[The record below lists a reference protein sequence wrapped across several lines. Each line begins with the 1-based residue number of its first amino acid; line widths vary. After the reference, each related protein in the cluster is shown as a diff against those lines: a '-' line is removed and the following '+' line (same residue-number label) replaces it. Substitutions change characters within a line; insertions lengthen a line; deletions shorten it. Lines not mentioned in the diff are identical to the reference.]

1 MDTTRLT
8 TETLPSGDPL
18 DITSELFFTKTGL
31 DQDAVAAAVQGAL
44 TGADDGELYL
54 EERHSEM
61 LVFDDGRM
69 KSSSYDNS
77 SGFGLRSIAGEA
89 HGYAHS
95 GDVTLD
101 AIKRAGETV
110 RAVTSGY
117 NGSLALPPK
126 AGGNR
131 ALYTARNPLEATAFG
146 DKVELLQDID
156 AYARAADPLVKQVTV
171 STAASWQAI
180 RIIRPDGQ
188 QVADIRP
195 LVRLNVAVVLEK
207 DGRME
212 SGSSGAGGRVMMDQW
227 MDPQVWKAEVHEA
240 IRVARV
246 NLDSVPAP
254 AGEME
259 VALGA
264 GWPGVMLHEAVGHG
278 LEGDFNR
285 KGTSLFSGRVG
296 EQVAAKGVTVV
307 DDGTMEDRRGSITID
322 DEGTPSA
329 RNVLIEDGILKGYMQ
344 DRQNARLMGVDPT
357 GNGRRESYAHT
368 PMPRMTNTFMLNG
381 DYSQDEIVASIKK
394 GIFAVNFGGGQV
406 DITSGKFVF
415 SASEAYMVENGK
427 IGAPVKGATLIG
439 NGPDAM
445 GKISMIGND
454 LALDNGIGTCGKA
467 GQGVPVGVGQ
477 PTLKMGGITI
487 GGTETA

>member
-1 MDTTRLT
+1 MDDALSLT
-8 TETLPSGDPL
+8 ES
-18 DITSELFFTKTGL
+18 LFFDRTGL
-31 DQDAVAAAVQGAL
+31 DRGAVENLVADALVGS
-44 TGADDGELYL
+44 DDGELFL
-54 EERHSEM
+54 EETHSEM
-61 LVFDDGRM
+61 MLFDDGRM
-69 KSSSYDNS
+69 KSASYDNS
-77 SGFGLRSIAGEA
+77 SGFGLRAIAGEA

-95 GDVTLD
+95 GEMTID
-101 AIKRAGETV
+101 AMRRAGATV
-110 RAVTSGY
+110 SAVTNGY
-117 NGSLALPPK
+117 GGQLALPPRT
-126 AGGNR
+126 GTNR
-131 ALYTARNPLEATAFG
+131 ALYTSKNPLEATPFG
-146 DKVELLQDID
+146 DKVTLMQEID
-156 AYARAADPLVKQVTV
+156 AYARQADPLVKQVTV
-171 STAASWQAI
+171 SLGTSWQAM
-180 RIIRPDGQ
+180 RVMRPDGY

-195 LVRLNVAVVLEK
+195 LVRIGIAVVLER

-212 SGSSGAGGRVMMDQW
+212 SGNSGAGGRVMLDQW
-227 MDPQVWKAEVHEA
+227 LDPSVWKAEVHEA
-240 IRVARV
+240 IRIARV

-254 AGEME
+254 AGELE
-259 VALGA
+259 VVLGS

-285 KGTSLFSGRVG
+285 KGTSLFSGRIG

-357 GNGRRESYAHT
+357 GNGRRQSHAHT

-381 DYSQDEIVASIKK
+381 EHSPEEILASVKK
-394 GIFAVNFGGGQV
+394 GIYAVNFAGGQV

-415 SASEAYMVENGK
+415 SASEAYLVEDGK

-454 LALDNGIGTCGKA
+454 LKLDNGVGTCGKS
-467 GQGVPVGVGQ
+467 GQGIPVGVGQ

-487 GGTETA
+487 GGTEAA

>member
-1 MDTTRLT
+1 M
-8 TETLPSGDPL
+8 
-18 DITSELFFTKTGL
+18 
-31 DQDAVAAAVQGAL
+31 
-44 TGADDGELYL
+44 
-54 EERHSEM
+54 
-61 LVFDDGRM
+61 
-69 KSSSYDNS
+69 
-77 SGFGLRSIAGEA
+77 
-89 HGYAHS
+89 
-95 GDVTLD
+95 
-101 AIKRAGETV
+101 
-110 RAVTSGY
+110 
-117 NGSLALPPK
+117 
-126 AGGNR
+126 
-131 ALYTARNPLEATAFG
+131 
-146 DKVELLQDID
+146 
-156 AYARAADPLVKQVTV
+156 
-171 STAASWQAI
+171 
-180 RIIRPDGQ
+180 RPDGY

-195 LVRLNVAVVLEK
+195 LVRIGIAVVLER

-212 SGSSGAGGRVMMDQW
+212 SGNSGAGGRVMLDQW
-227 MDPQVWKAEVHEA
+227 LDPAVWKAEVHEA
-240 IRVARV
+240 IRIARV

-254 AGEME
+254 AGELE
-259 VALGA
+259 VVLGS

-285 KGTSLFSGRVG
+285 KGTSLFSGRIG

-322 DEGTPSA
+322 DEGTASA

-344 DRQNARLMGVDPT
+344 DRQNARLMGVEPT
-357 GNGRRESYAHT
+357 GNGRRQSHAHT

-381 DYSQDEIVASIKK
+381 EHSPEEILASVKK
-394 GIFAVNFGGGQV
+394 GIYAVNFAGGQV

-415 SASEAYMVENGK
+415 SASEAYMVEDGK

-454 LALDNGIGTCGKA
+454 LKLDNGVGTCGKA

-487 GGTETA
+487 GGTEAA

>member
-1 MDTTRLT
+1 MDDALSLT
-8 TETLPSGDPL
+8 EN
-18 DITSELFFTKTGL
+18 LFFDRTGL
-31 DQDAVAAAVQGAL
+31 DRGKVESLVSDALSGS
-44 TGADDGELYL
+44 DDGELFL
-54 EERHSEM
+54 EETHSEM
-61 LVFDDGRM
+61 MLFDDGRM
-69 KSSSYDNS
+69 KSASYDNS
-77 SGFGLRSIAGEA
+77 SGFGLRAIAGEA

-95 GDVTLD
+95 GEMSLEAMRRAAATVSSVT
-101 AIKRAGETV
+101 K
-110 RAVTSGY
+110 GY
-117 NGSLALPPK
+117 AGSLALPPR
-126 AGGNR
+126 AGSNR
-131 ALYTARNPLEATAFG
+131 SLYTSRNPLDATPFG
-146 DKVELLQDID
+146 DKVGLMQEID
-156 AYARAADPLVKQVTV
+156 AYARQADPHVRQVTV
-171 STAASWQAI
+171 SLGTSWQAM
-180 RIIRPDGQ
+180 RVIRPDGY

-195 LVRLNVAVVLEK
+195 LVRISIAIVLER

-212 SGSSGAGGRVMMDQW
+212 SGSSGAGGRVMLDQW
-227 MDPQVWKAEVHEA
+227 LDPAVWKAEVDEA
-240 IRVARV
+240 IRIARV
-246 NLDSVPAP
+246 NLDSIPAP
-254 AGEME
+254 AGELE
-259 VALGA
+259 VVLGS

-285 KGTSLFSGRVG
+285 KGTSLFSGRIG

-307 DDGTMEDRRGSITID
+307 DDGTMDDRRGSITID

-344 DRQNARLMGVDPT
+344 DRQNARLMGVEPT
-357 GNGRRESYAHT
+357 GNGRRQSHAHT

-381 DYSQDEIVASIKK
+381 DHSPEEILSTVKK
-394 GIFAVNFGGGQV
+394 GIYAVNFAGGQV

-415 SASEAYMVENGK
+415 SASEAYMVEDGK

-454 LALDNGIGTCGKA
+454 LKLDNGVGTCGKA

-487 GGTETA
+487 GGTEAA